1 MTERILTTVI
11 GVLIVI
17 AAQLLRT
24 LAGLDDAV
32 ATTIT
37 GLGLGLAAIGP
48 SMKTAK
54 PDDRGFTRLGVMLG
68 LTLVS
73 ALAALVVGG
82 MFALA
87 TGGCLPRQVTAER
100 SIDVDVSI
108 GPPCVATLSADGAI
122 AGTATGPTCS
132 RALLE
137 YYRFRT
143 GLDPLDKTAE
153 PEGDAP

>member
-1 MTERILTTVI
+1 MTERLVYTVLGIVLLVLTE
-11 GVLIVI
+11 
-17 AAQLLRT
+17 LLRW
-24 LAGLDDAV
+24 LAGAPPELCTAL
-32 ATTIT
+32 T
-37 GLGLGLAAIGP
+37 GLGGVLLAGGP
-48 SMKTAK
+48 SVVRAL
-54 PDDRGFTRLGVMLG
+54 PGGSGGFGRIG
-68 LTLVS
+68 LLALVAVAG
-73 ALAALVVGG
+73 ALA
-82 MFALA
+82 LA
-87 TGGCLPRQVTAER
+87 IAGGCLPRQVTAER